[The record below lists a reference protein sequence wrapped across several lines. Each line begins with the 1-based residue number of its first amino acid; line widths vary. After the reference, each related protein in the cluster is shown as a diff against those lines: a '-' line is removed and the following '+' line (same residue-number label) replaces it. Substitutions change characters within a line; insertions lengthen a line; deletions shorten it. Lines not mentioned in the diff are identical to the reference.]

1 MRRTIQI
8 LLLALLALTSV
19 NTLSAK
25 EKLTRKQRVE
35 LEKTQTLYASTIRW
49 GTTEEALPYLDP
61 KYTKEHPLSD
71 LELRRYEQVK
81 ISGYRPLENVNMPDG
96 SVGRSAVVGVINLN
110 TQAQRE
116 VTVKEIWRWD
126 AEDKRWLQANG
137 LPNLWQEPR

>member
-1 MRRTIQI
+1 
-8 LLLALLALTSV
+8 
-19 NTLSAK
+19 
-25 EKLTRKQRVE
+25 
-35 LEKTQTLYASTIRW
+35 
-49 GTTEEALPYLDP
+49 
-61 KYTKEHPLSD
+61 
-71 LELRRYEQVK
+71 VK